1 MLSEATTF
9 RNCDFDGA
17 DFEGIEADFLSIED
31 CTLRRANL
39 TNLLCH
45 DLRLKDSILENAA
58 LNNVEA
64 HEAQITGCSFTSRE
78 DAEGEPEPIAANRL
92 RLLRRGHGRL
102 EPVWREP
109 HRLPSSG
116 ALTFPRSGSKA

>member
-1 MLSEATTF
+1 MTIYEDLTITDGDQFYDMLSEATTF

-45 DLRLKDSILENAA
+45 DLRMKDSVLEDAA
-58 LNNVEA
+58 LNNIEA
-64 HEAQITGCSFTSRE
+64 HEAEITGCSFMSARMLK
-78 DAEGEPEPIAANRL
+78 ASLNLSQAYRL
-92 RLLRRGHGRL
+92 RLLRRGHG
-102 EPVWREP
+102 WR
-109 HRLPSSG
+109 
-116 ALTFPRSGSKA
+116 